1 MGTLPTLLGLS
12 QPCRMV
18 TFLCKAKCNE
28 SEENCPPNDIQREH
42 SYPKAFQGDGSNIPE
57 QPGVLRHK
65 WDMQPYKAG

>member
-1 MGTLPTLLGLS
+1 M
-12 QPCRMV
+12 
-18 TFLCKAKCNE
+18 FLCKAKCNE